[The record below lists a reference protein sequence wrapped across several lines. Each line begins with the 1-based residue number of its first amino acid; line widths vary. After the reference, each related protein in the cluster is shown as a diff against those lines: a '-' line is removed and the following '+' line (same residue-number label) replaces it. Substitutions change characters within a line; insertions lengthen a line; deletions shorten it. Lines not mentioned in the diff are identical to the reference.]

1 MGTRRVVYVDVETSG
16 LNAWGSRI
24 IEYGAVDDAGARFSR
39 LVRQATPISRRIAEL
54 TGISN
59 EMLVESGD
67 TPEHAAREFLDFIGP
82 APALLCAHNA
92 GFDAL
97 HIVLELRRVG
107 LEPPPA
113 TWLDSMTAFQMTHP
127 TAPRS
132 RLADMARTV
141 LGASGFVTS
150 HRAAD
155 DARVVR
161 DCLAALAPGGALE
174 LYERVEACS
183 WPRDG
188 AQ

>member
-1 MGTRRVVYVDVETSG
+1 MVYLDVETSG

-24 IEYGAVDDAGARFSR
+24 IEYGAVDDAGAHFAC
-39 LVRQATPISRRIAEL
+39 LVRQTRPVSKRITEI

-59 EMLVESGD
+59 EMLVERGVA
-67 TPEHAAREFLDFIGP
+67 PERAAREFLQFIGP
-82 APALLCAHNA
+82 SPVLLCAHNA

-97 HIVLELRRVG
+97 HLAMELRRVE
-107 LEPPPA
+107 LEPPA
-113 TWLDSMTAFQMTHP
+113 AVWLDSMAAFQMTHP
-127 TAPRS
+127 AAPRS

-150 HRAAD
+150 HRAHD

-161 DCLAALAPGGALE
+161 DCLTTMAPGGARE
-174 LYERVEACS
+174 LYERVEAAG

-188 AQ
+188 VR